1 MKQIGLALLYLAL
14 GLGFLFGFTY
24 YLEYKDQVRY
34 MNNTAYC
41 ALDYGKE
48 NRPLEFINNLNA
60 TDVWANHMD
69 IKYEVTKEYAKV
81 TVTSMGR
88 DEKPGTSDDWKVEK
102 FDYNK
107 SYMLGKF
114 TGDRAK
120 DIASGLIDGVL
131 NKENEN
137 VD

>member
-1 MKQIGLALLYLAL
+1 MKQIGLALLYFGL
-14 GLGFLFGFTY
+14 GLGFFYGLMYF
-24 YLEYKDQVRY
+24 LEYKDQTRY
-34 MNNTAYC
+34 MNSTADC
-41 ALDYGKE
+41 ALAYAKQ
-48 NRPLEFINNLNA
+48 NRPIEFINNLNA
-60 TDVWANHMD
+60 TDVWGNHMN
-69 IKYEVTKEYAKV
+69 IKYEVTKEYSKV

-88 DEKPGTSDDWKVEK
+88 DEKPGTSDDWKLEK